1 MAQDDRGEWLRMT
14 KKKYVILRESF
25 PNVKDDRRIWL
36 RINSGTEESLF
47 AAPRSFADAQ
57 DDRGEWLRM
66 TGGGQRQDDKKEICH
81 SEGVLPKCEGR
92 PKNLSSLRRDPSL
105 TLRMTGGNGS
115 G

>member
-1 MAQDDRGEWLRMT
+1 MAQDDRGGGKDRMT

-36 RINSGTEESLF
+36 RINSATEESLF

-66 TGGGQRQDDKKEICH
+66 TGGGK
-81 SEGVLPKCEGR
+81 G
-92 PKNLSSLRRDPSL
+92 
-105 TLRMTGGNGS
+105 RMTKKKYVILRESFPNVKDDRRIS
-115 G
+115 LHFVEILR